1 MVTASLSLEQIEA
14 STVRFYNDGPEFPT
28 TELLKVAERGYRA
41 AYLRGAQAAAKWTE
55 PDEDA
60 IEDAWEERRDARRKA
75 QVYVPS
81 AILFGD
87 PSMESE
93 QILYRPAHEPRASQ
107 ARGRCQA
114 LEVAR
119 QCWDAFTDSGVPG
132 SFVREKILVPWLAK
146 VEKWSA
152 EPVTDRLVTP
162 PMPEDRLDEDTQK
175 ALDHYRAMAKQIG
188 PPKSTAPSATYR
200 SIRQLLIEF
209 PDLRSPVI
217 HGLLRSGETMNVISA
232 PKIGKSWLVTDL
244 ALAVAT
250 GRPWLDTFQTERGD
264 VLIIDNEL
272 HGETSA
278 HRIPKVAAARA
289 IPLGEIADHVF
300 VENLRGRLQDIFAM
314 NPYFD
319 RIAPGQFKVIVLDAA
334 YRFMPRDV
342 DENDNGTMANIYNHL
357 DAIAARL
364 GCSFVLIHHTSKG
377 NQAGKAV
384 TDVGAGAGSQSRATD
399 THLILRLHEQDDC
412 VVLDAAV
419 RSWPPLRP
427 RVLRWTFPV
436 WTPDDALDP
445 AALRPERPRRK
456 AKAEP
461 EGEPWDGERFVAEF
475 VGDGPLGRQTILDA
489 AAKVGLSERKAAT
502 LLRRAQTDGH
512 VFRWAGGD
520 GRAALFAT
528 RPQLNQPTDPST
540 DLSNLSKHDAVVALL
555 RAEPALSN
563 RQAARRCG
571 VSYELVRK
579 VRGDLPAKAG

>member
-1 MVTASLSLEQIEA
+1 MLAQFTK
-14 STVRFYNDGPEFPT
+14 DG
-28 TELLKVAERGYRA
+28 A
-41 AYLRGAQAAAKWTE
+41 
-55 PDEDA
+55 
-60 IEDAWEERRDARRKA
+60 
-75 QVYVPS
+75 
-81 AILFGD
+81 
-87 PSMESE
+87 
-93 QILYRPAHEPRASQ
+93 PA
-107 ARGRCQA
+107 
-114 LEVAR
+114 
-119 QCWDAFTDSGVPG
+119 
-132 SFVREKILVPWLAK
+132 SFVRERVFVPWLAQ
-146 VEKWSA
+146 VEKWAA
-152 EPVTDRLVTP
+152 ELVTDHLVTP
-162 PMPEDRLDEDTQK
+162 PMPEECLDVDAAK
-175 ALDHYRAMAKQIG
+175 VLDHYRSMAKQIG
-188 PPKSTAPSATYR
+188 PPKMTAPAATYR

-250 GRPWLDTFQTERGD
+250 GRKWLDPFETERGD

-289 IPLGEIADHVF
+289 IPLAEIADHVF

-334 YRFMPRDV
+334 YRFMPKDV
-342 DENDNGTMANIYNHL
+342 DENDNGTMSSIYNHL

-364 GCSFVLIHHTSKG
+364 GCSFVLIHHTSKV

-384 TDVGAGAGSQSRATD
+384 TDVGAGTGSQSRATD

-419 RSWPPLRP
+419 RSWPPLQP
-427 RVLRWTFPV
+427 RVLRWAFPV
-436 WTPDDALDP
+436 WTPDDALDA
-445 AALRPERPRRK
+445 AALRPERPRKK
-456 AKAEP
+456 AKVET
-461 EGEPWDGERFVAEF
+461 ESEPWDAQRFAAELL
-475 VGDGPLGRQTILDA
+475 GDDPLARQAILDV

-502 LLRRAQTDGH
+502 LLRRAQTDGY
-512 VFRWAGGD
+512 VFRWAAGD

-528 RPQLNQPTDPST
+528 RPQPSQSTDPPT

-571 VSYELVRK
+571 VSHELVRK

>member
-1 MVTASLSLEQIEA
+1 MQCWHQFT
-14 STVRFYNDGPEFPT
+14 NDG
-28 TELLKVAERGYRA
+28 A
-41 AYLRGAQAAAKWTE
+41 
-55 PDEDA
+55 
-60 IEDAWEERRDARRKA
+60 
-75 QVYVPS
+75 
-81 AILFGD
+81 
-87 PSMESE
+87 
-93 QILYRPAHEPRASQ
+93 PA
-107 ARGRCQA
+107 
-114 LEVAR
+114 
-119 QCWDAFTDSGVPG
+119 
-132 SFVREKILVPWLAK
+132 SFVRERVFVPWLAK
-146 VEKWSA
+146 VEKWAA
-152 EPVTDRLVTP
+152 EPVTDHLVTP
-162 PMPEDRLDEDTQK
+162 PMPEECLDADATKVLE
-175 ALDHYRAMAKQIG
+175 HYRSMAKQIG
-188 PPKSTAPSATYR
+188 PPKSTTPTATYR

-209 PDLRSPVI
+209 PDLRTPVI
-217 HGLLRSGETMNVISA
+217 HGLLRAGETMNVISA

-250 GRPWLDTFQTERGD
+250 GRKWLDTFETERGD

-319 RIAPGQFKVIVLDAA
+319 RIVPGQFKVIVLDAA

-364 GCSFVLIHHTSKG
+364 SCSFVLIHHTSKG

-419 RSWPPLRP
+419 RSWPPVQP
-427 RVLRWTFPV
+427 RVMRWTFPV

-456 AKAEP
+456 AKDDASPPEP
-461 EGEPWDGERFVAEF
+461 EWNAGRFAGTF
-475 VGDGPLGRQTILDA
+475 VRPTPATMTAIIQA
-489 AAKVGLSERKAAT
+489 ASGAGLSERKAT
-502 LLRRAQTDGH
+502 KLLKQAEANGVVH
-512 VFRWAGGD
+512 RWRFGANRPVQFSTTPQEEGG
-520 GRAALFAT
+520 A
-528 RPQLNQPTDPST
+528 
-540 DLSNLSKHDAVVALL
+540 
-555 RAEPALSN
+555 
-563 RQAARRCG
+563 
-571 VSYELVRK
+571 
-579 VRGDLPAKAG
+579 